1 MRSGNAI
8 LLVLMLLAVLAGC
21 GTSDRQQAAIP
32 ALPQANDSIRTE
44 AALQALTRAINQASP
59 ATAYAK
65 RAALYLS
72 AGRVREALADI
83 DEAISR
89 NDNAGRYFLTKA
101 AVLRAL
107 NQPEKALEV
116 AQRAEILGVDTPEL
130 YTLLGDLL
138 QQQNQ
143 FGRAHL
149 YVAKALQMA
158 PYDGEAYYFNGLMA
172 AKQGD
177 TTQALSLYLTSLRL
191 KPRYLPTYQQLALV
205 YRSLGD
211 LNSAMTYN
219 EQAVRY
225 FPDNAQLQYNRGLIY
240 HTAGRLDSAL
250 TGYQQALRLQPDLYQ
265 AAFQSGL
272 IYQKVRN
279 YPVALAHFQR
289 VQQLRPQFPRIDFF
303 IGMALEQT
311 GQWEPAIVAYG
322 KAMQLDPTDQ
332 QAYYGYWRSQ
342 KRQSAQTYGSYLP
355 APTLANRYE
364 PARTGPVLDTSRVR
378 ISVIQ
383 PKQRSSTR
391 SDSMTRTVK
400 MPGNN

>member
-1 MRSGNAI
+1 MCSGNV
-8 LLVLMLLAVLAGC
+8 LLPVLMLLALLVGC

-44 AALQALTRAINQASP
+44 AALQALTRAINQAAP
-59 ATAYAK
+59 ATAYAR

-89 NDNAGRYFLTKA
+89 NSNAGRYFLTKA

-143 FGRAHL
+143 FGKAHL
-149 YVAKALQMA
+149 YVTKALQMA

-272 IYQKVRN
+272 IYQKVRM
-279 YPVALAHFQR
+279 YPLALAFFQR

-303 IGMALEQT
+303 IGTALEQT
-311 GQWEPAIVAYG
+311 GQWEPAIVAYS

-355 APTLANRYE
+355 TPTLSNRYE
-364 PARTGPVLDTSRVR
+364 TAPTGPVLDTNRVR
-378 ISVIQ
+378 ITTIQ
-383 PKQRSSTR
+383 PKQRSAAR

-400 MPGNN
+400 MPGGN